1 MNRIIKVKLN
11 SQFEQL
17 SYTDKREKKTMKNEM
32 VMCVTVLKYFIIH
45 MLNSKCLILIGLILF
60 EWSILLHAT
69 AFESE
74 NNYNIRLNNHGFEL
88 TQTNNLLRQEQ
99 VQKVCTNTQS
109 ESIVKDIRNIPND
122 QLDHMIIDDKHKFL
136 YCYVPKVACTNWK
149 RVLMLMTNRWTN
161 GTDPLKIPAYWAHS
175 PGIFRKFNALTST
188 ERETVL
194 SQYTRFIIVRHPFE
208 RLLSAYRNKLEGNN
222 TSARYFQER
231 IGRQIIKSFRLNAAT
246 ESLNRG
252 HDVKFNE
259 FIMYLLTPELSMN
272 TQTNQTFNSFNEHW
286 EPINK
291 LCHPCAIKYNV
302 IGKYETLIDDSALAL
317 HLAGVNITFPTS
329 QRTSGTSELLRE
341 YFNQIPVSVTKSL
354 YKLYGDDFKLFGY
367 SLEDVLG
374 YELE

>member
-1 MNRIIKVKLN
+1 MARIRKEMNKNYKYSPFHV
-11 SQFEQL
+11 EQTP
-17 SYTDKREKKTMKNEM
+17 S
-32 VMCVTVLKYFIIH
+32 I
-45 MLNSKCLILIGLILF
+45 CLILIGFIMLEYQFVQHFAIA
-60 EWSILLHAT
+60 AT
-69 AFESE
+69 ATATALDPE
-74 NNYNIRLNNHGFEL
+74 NNYHIRMNSHGFEL
-88 TQTNNLLRQEQ
+88 TQANNLQRQEQ
-99 VQKVCTNTQS
+99 VQKLCTNTQS
-109 ESIVKDIRNIPND
+109 ESIVKDLTKIPDD

-149 RVLMLMTNRWTN
+149 RVLMLMTNQWTN
-161 GTDPLKIPAYWAHS
+161 GTDPLKIPASIAHS
-175 PGIFRKFNALTST
+175 AGIFRKFNTLTST
-188 ERETVL
+188 ERDTVL
-194 SQYTRFIIVRHPFE
+194 TQYTRFIIVRHPFE
-208 RLLSAYRNKLEGNN
+208 RLLSAYRNKLEGDLP
-222 TSARYFQER
+222 SARYFQER
-231 IGRQIIKSFRLNAAT
+231 IGRQIIKSFRLNAGRD
-246 ESLNRG
+246 SLNRG

-272 TQTNQTFNSFNEHW
+272 NNQANQSLNSFNEHW

-341 YFNQIPVSVTKSL
+341 YFNQIPVTVTKSL
-354 YKLYGDDFKLFGY
+354 YKLYADDFKLFGY

>member
-1 MNRIIKVKLN
+1 MQFSLN
-11 SQFEQL
+11 QVNQTKML
-17 SYTDKREKKTMKNEM
+17 NTDSF
-32 VMCVTVLKYFIIH
+32 VILKALINSIFRASNSVFII
-45 MLNSKCLILIGLILF
+45 LIAITISVGLLPVHT
-60 EWSILLHAT
+60 ST
-69 AFESE
+69 AENE
-74 NNYNIRLNNHGFEL
+74 NNHHIRLNNHGFEL
-88 TQTNNLLRQEQ
+88 TQANNLLRQEQ
-99 VQKVCTNTQS
+99 VQKMCANLRS
-109 ESIVKDIRNIPND
+109 NSIVNDIAEIPDD
-122 QLDHMIIDDKHKFL
+122 QLDHMIIDDKHKFM

-149 RVLMLMTNRWTN
+149 RVLMLMTNQWKN
-161 GTDPLKIPAYWAHS
+161 GTDPLRIPATLAHS
-175 PGIFRKFNALTST
+175 PGMFRKFNNLSPA

-194 SQYTRFIIVRHPFE
+194 TQYTRFIIVRHPFE
-208 RLLSAYRNKLEGNN
+208 RLLSAYRNKLEGNMP
-222 TSARYFQER
+222 SARYFQER

-246 ESLNRG
+246 DSLNRG
-252 HDVKFNE
+252 HDVTFNE

-272 TQTNQTFNSFNEHW
+272 NQANQPFSSFNEHW

-341 YFNQIPVSVTKSL
+341 YFNRIPVSVTKSL
-354 YKLYGDDFKLFGY
+354 YKLYAIDFKLFGY

>member
-1 MNRIIKVKLN
+1 MMNSILN
-11 SQFEQL
+11 SIFRVSNTLCIVLIAFVVSECG
-17 SYTDKREKKTMKNEM
+17 SM
-32 VMCVTVLKYFIIH
+32 VQEPAPIFD
-45 MLNSKCLILIGLILF
+45 N
-60 EWSILLHAT
+60 
-69 AFESE
+69 E
-74 NNYNIRLNNHGFEL
+74 NNNHIRLNSHGFEL
-88 TQTNNLLRQEQ
+88 TQANNLLRQEQ
-99 VQKVCTNTQS
+99 LQKVCANS
-109 ESIVKDIRNIPND
+109 ETIVNDVTKIPDD

-149 RVLMLMTNRWTN
+149 RVLMLMTNQWKN
-161 GTDPLKIPAYWAHS
+161 GSDPLKIPAALAHS
-175 PGIFRKFNALTST
+175 AGMFRKFNALTSE

-194 SQYTRFIIVRHPFE
+194 NQYTRFFIVRHPFE
-208 RLLSAYRNKLEGNN
+208 RLLSAYRNKLEGNMP
-222 TSARYFQER
+222 SARYFQER

-246 ESLNRG
+246 DSLNRG
-252 HDVKFNE
+252 HDVTFNE

-272 TQTNQTFNSFNEHW
+272 NQANQSFNSFNEHW

-317 HLAGVNITFPTS
+317 HLANVNITFPTS

-341 YFNQIPVSVTKSL
+341 YFNRIPVSVTKSL
-354 YKLYGDDFKLFGY
+354 YKLYADDFKLFGY

>member
-1 MNRIIKVKLN
+1 MLKTVSLINNKRLSTLKLLVLIAFIM
-11 SQFEQL
+11 FECEFLQ
-17 SYTDKREKKTMKNEM
+17 R
-32 VMCVTVLKYFIIH
+32 FIVAA
-45 MLNSKCLILIGLILF
+45 SAA
-60 EWSILLHAT
+60 AT
-69 AFESE
+69 ASISDPE
-74 NNYNIRLNNHGFEL
+74 NNYHIRMNSHGFEL
-88 TQTNNLLRQEQ
+88 TQTNNLQRQEQ
-99 VQKVCTNTQS
+99 VQKICANSQS
-109 ESIVKDIRNIPND
+109 DSIVKDLSKIPDD
-122 QLDHMIIDDKHKFL
+122 QLDHMIIDDTHKFL

-149 RVLMLMTNRWTN
+149 RVLMLMTNQWTN
-161 GTDPLKIPAYWAHS
+161 GTDPLKIPASIAHS
-175 PGIFRKFNALTST
+175 AGIFRKFNALTPN

-194 SQYTRFIIVRHPFE
+194 TQYTRFIIVRHPFE
-208 RLLSAYRNKLEGNN
+208 RLLSAYRNKLEGDLP
-222 TSARYFQER
+222 SARYFQER

-246 ESLNRG
+246 DSLNRG

-272 TQTNQTFNSFNEHW
+272 NNQANQSLNSFNEHW

-329 QRTSGTSELLRE
+329 QRTSGTSELLRK
-341 YFNQIPVSVTKSL
+341 YFHRIPVTVTKSL
-354 YKLYGDDFKLFGY
+354 YRLYADDFKLFGY

>member
-1 MNRIIKVKLN
+1 MIENKMLM
-11 SQFEQL
+11 SL
-17 SYTDKREKKTMKNEM
+17 S
-32 VMCVTVLKYFIIH
+32 VLKMSTFH
-45 MLNSKCLILIGLILF
+45 VLNSKCLILIGFILCECHF
-60 EWSILLHAT
+60 LLPAS

-74 NNYNIRLNNHGFEL
+74 NNHNIRLNSHGFDL
-88 TQTNNLLRQEQ
+88 TQSNNLLRQEQ
-99 VQKVCTNTQS
+99 VQKVCASTQS
-109 ESIVKDIRNIPND
+109 ESIVEDINRIPND

-149 RVLMLMTNRWTN
+149 RVLMLMTNQWTN
-161 GTDPLKIPAYWAHS
+161 GSDPLKIPAYWAHS
-175 PGIFRKFNALTST
+175 PGIFRKFNMLTPD
-188 ERETVL
+188 EREVVL
-194 SQYTRFIIVRHPFE
+194 TQYTRFIIVRHPFE

-231 IGRQIIKSFRLNAAT
+231 IGRQIIKSFRLNAARD
-246 ESLNRG
+246 SLHRG
-252 HDVKFNE
+252 HDVKFHE

-272 TQTNQTFNSFNEHW
+272 VQANQTFNSFNEHW

-341 YFNQIPVSVTKSL
+341 YFNQIPVTVTKSL
-354 YKLYGDDFKLFGY
+354 YKLYENDFKLFGY

-374 YELE
+374 FELE

>member
-1 MNRIIKVKLN
+1 MLKN
-11 SQFEQL
+11 S
-17 SYTDKREKKTMKNEM
+17 
-32 VMCVTVLKYFIIH
+32 VIH
-45 MLNSKCLILIGLILF
+45 VLNSKCLILIGLILF
-60 EWSILLHAT
+60 ECQLRLYAVT
-69 AFESE
+69 FESE
-74 NNYNIRLNNHGFEL
+74 NNHNIRFNSHGFEL
-88 TQTNNLLRQEQ
+88 IQANNLLRQEQ
-99 VQKVCTNTQS
+99 VQKVCANTQS
-109 ESIVKDIRNIPND
+109 ESIIKDIAKIPND

-149 RVLMLMTNRWTN
+149 RVLMLMTNQWTN

-175 PGIFRKFNALTST
+175 PGIFRKFNALTDD

-194 SQYTRFIIVRHPFE
+194 TQYTRFIIVRHPFE

-246 ESLNRG
+246 ESLYRG

-272 TQTNQTFNSFNEHW
+272 TQANQTFNSFNEHW

-341 YFNQIPVSVTKSL
+341 YFNQIPVTVTKSL
-354 YKLYGDDFKLFGY
+354 YKLYADDFKLFGY